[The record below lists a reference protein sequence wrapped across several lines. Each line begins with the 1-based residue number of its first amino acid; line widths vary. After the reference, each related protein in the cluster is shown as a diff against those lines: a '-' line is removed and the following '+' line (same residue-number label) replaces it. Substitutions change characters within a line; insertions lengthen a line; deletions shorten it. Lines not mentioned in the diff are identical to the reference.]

1 MVRISISEISMKA
14 RCRLM
19 SLPSISP
26 SDAEYITGIL
36 DEFSRLMLAAATR
49 CGPPG
54 ETEDIL
60 LGSGNGQ

>member
-1 MVRISISEISMKA
+1 
-14 RCRLM
+14 M
-19 SLPSISP
+19 SLPPISP

-36 DEFSRLMLAAATR
+36 DEFSRLMFAAATR

-54 ETEDIL
+54 EAEDIL